1 MERGDR
7 TMTREQLGRW
17 LSHIAVGAIL
27 LALASCQILVPPAV
41 PEPPDP
47 DAEPAEANAPDSA
60 AGVFPL
66 FTGARWVYRNATSDL
81 IPVLHPG
88 SEIESEVLAEVR
100 CRGAASG
107 RLTEC
112 FVVRTRQGTECE
124 VILYLHR
131 TTDRIE
137 LFAVETQELGAAR
150 RRQAFGGELLLKPS
164 LTAGDAWTFGQTTGA
179 FLSSQAMG
187 QETVPLRDTIHALLG
202 PYTNSFTGAWRVQS
216 AYGGILA
223 DAYGSG
229 IVECWYSTGVGMV
242 KRTAGSLFYELVQFR
257 KSDEIAVLDASSG
270 SGPHRLPVGSM
281 VAVQLRGYAP
291 AAAPGIVWSLENRDE
306 VTADGVLVPMATL
319 GDFYADLDGTEEAET
334 GTYVFRFTV
343 KSKGRTSLVF
353 EGRYVGTALDLAPKS
368 VRFDV
373 VGS

>member
-1 MERGDR
+1 M
-7 TMTREQLGRW
+7 
-17 LSHIAVGAIL
+17 L
-27 LALASCQILVPPAV
+27 LALASCEILVPPII

-47 DAEPAEANAPDSA
+47 DAESAEANSPDSA

-100 CRGAASG
+100 CRDAASG
-107 RLTEC
+107 RLYEC
-112 FVVRTRQGTECE
+112 FVVRTRQGTERE
-124 VILYLHR
+124 VISYLHR

-137 LFAVETQELGAAR
+137 LLAVETQELGAAR

-202 PYTNSFTGAWRVQS
+202 PYTNSFTGAWRVRS
-216 AYGGILA
+216 TYGGILA
-223 DAYGSG
+223 DAHGSG

-270 SGPHRLPVGSM
+270 SGPYRLPVGSM

-291 AAAPGIVWSLENRDE
+291 AAAPGLGWSLENRDA
-306 VTADGVLVPMATL
+306 VTADGVLALLATS
-319 GDFYADLDGTEEAET
+319 GDFHADLDGTDEAET
-334 GTYVFRFTV
+334 GTYVFRFTIV
-343 KSKGRTSLVF
+343 GEGRTSLVF
-353 EGRYVGTALDLAPKS
+353 EGRYTGTAQDVAPQRIS
-368 VRFDV
+368 FDV
-373 VGS
+373 AGL